1 MHFSET
7 EENSSDDELGF
18 VRLEFVLGL
27 SLIRGIYLDLVVE
40 LSSFKEFEDDVK
52 GVIRLENLVEL
63 HVILVIEL
71 SHYLDF
77 LNQTLLSF
85 VLAVSCFLREC
96 LDGI

>member
-52 GVIRLENLVEL
+52 GVI
-63 HVILVIEL
+63 
-71 SHYLDF
+71 
-77 LNQTLLSF
+77 
-85 VLAVSCFLREC
+85 
-96 LDGI
+96 